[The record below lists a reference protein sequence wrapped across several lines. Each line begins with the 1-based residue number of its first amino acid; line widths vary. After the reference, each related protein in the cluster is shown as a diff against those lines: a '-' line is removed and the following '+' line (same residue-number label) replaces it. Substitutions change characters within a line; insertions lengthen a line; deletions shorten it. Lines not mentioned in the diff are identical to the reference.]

1 MGNFGTTIKRFITN
15 KNTVTLLVIIACTVL
30 LYIVYNNRVKNAVST
45 TYVCYA
51 LEGIPARTEITSNM
65 VSTKKV
71 LTSQVT
77 SNMITDCG
85 SIVGRYVSYATEVP
99 VNGYFFES
107 MLMDKGEMPDSVLD
121 KITDGNTL
129 FKLPVSFESTFG
141 NAIFPDDYIDLYLK
155 TTNEDGNIIYG
166 KFIESIK
173 VLAVRDAQ
181 GKNVF
186 ETTLETRTPSQL
198 LFSVPED
205 LHLLL
210 MKAYYLGLE
219 IVVVPRNSNYTANPG
234 ETKISSTYLKDI
246 IEDRTGDIPDECV
259 LATTP
264 TAECKLA
271 SSEEVTTPVEN
282 TPEE

>member
-30 LYIVYNNRVKNAVST
+30 LYLVYNNRVKNAVST

-51 LEGIPARTEITSNM
+51 IEGIPARTQITSNM

-71 LTSQVT
+71 LSSQVT
-77 SNMITDCG
+77 TNMVTDC
-85 SIVGRYVSYATEVP
+85 SKVVGRYVSYATEVP

-121 KITDGNTL
+121 RITDGNTL

-155 TTNEDGNIIYG
+155 TTNEEGNIIYG
-166 KFIESIK
+166 KFIESIQ
-173 VLAVRDAQ
+173 VLAVRDSQ

-219 IVVVPRNSNYTANPG
+219 IVVVPRNSNYSANPG
-234 ETKISSTYLKDI
+234 ETKISSNYLKDL
-246 IEDRTGDIPDECV
+246 IEERTGDIPDECV

-271 SSEEVTTPVEN
+271 VSEEEN
-282 TPEE
+282 TTVESNPTE

>member
-107 MLMDKGEMPDSVLD
+107 
-121 KITDGNTL
+121 
-129 FKLPVSFESTFG
+129 
-141 NAIFPDDYIDLYLK
+141 
-155 TTNEDGNIIYG
+155 
-166 KFIESIK
+166 
-173 VLAVRDAQ
+173 R
-181 GKNVF
+181 
-186 ETTLETRTPSQL
+186 
-198 LFSVPED
+198 
-205 LHLLL
+205 
-210 MKAYYLGLE
+210 
-219 IVVVPRNSNYTANPG
+219 
-234 ETKISSTYLKDI
+234 
-246 IEDRTGDIPDECV
+246 
-259 LATTP
+259 
-264 TAECKLA
+264 
-271 SSEEVTTPVEN
+271 
-282 TPEE
+282 

>member
-173 VLAVRDAQ
+173 VLAVRDSQ

>member
-1 MGNFGTTIKRFITN
+1 MGNFGTTIKRFLTN
-15 KNTVTLLVIIACTVL
+15 KNTVTLLVIIACTVI
-30 LYIVYNNRVKNAVST
+30 LYVVYNNRVKNAVST

-51 LEGIPARTEITSNM
+51 VEGIPARSEITSNM

-71 LTSQVT
+71 LSSQVT
-77 SNMITDCG
+77 TNMITDCN
-85 SIVGRYVSYATEVP
+85 SVVGRYVSYATEVP
-99 VNGYFFES
+99 INGYFFES
-107 MLMDKGEMPDSVLD
+107 MLMNKGEMPDSVLD

-155 TTNEDGNIIYG
+155 TTNDEGNIIYG

-173 VLAVRDAQ
+173 VLAVRDSQ
-181 GKNVF
+181 GKDVF
-186 ETTLETRTPSQL
+186 ETTLEVRTPSQL

-234 ETKISSTYLKDI
+234 ETKISSNYLKDI
-246 IEDRTGDIPDECV
+246 IEQRTGDIPDECV

-271 SSEEVTTPVEN
+271 ESEETAPVDNN
-282 TPEE
+282 TPIE

>member
-45 TYVCYA
+45 TFVCYA
-51 LEGIPARTEITSNM
+51 LEGIPARTAITSNM

-71 LTSQVT
+71 LSSQVS
-77 SNMITDCG
+77 SNMITDCNKV
-85 SIVGRYVSYATEVP
+85 VGRYVSYATEVP

-107 MLMDKGEMPDSVLD
+107 MVMDEGEMPDSVLD
-121 KITDGNTL
+121 KLTDGNTL
-129 FKLPVSFESTFG
+129 FKLAVSFESTFG
-141 NAIFPDDYIDLYLK
+141 NAIFPDDYIDLYLR
-155 TTNEDGNIIYG
+155 TTNDEGELIYG

-173 VLAVRDAQ
+173 VLAVRDSQ

-205 LHLLL
+205 LNLLL
-210 MKAYYLGLE
+210 MKAHYLGLE

-234 ETKISSTYLKDI
+234 ETKISSTYLKDL

-271 SSEEVTTPVEN
+271 DTEETTPLEN
-282 TPEE
+282 EQTE